1 MEGSRLSESDMEGG
15 QVSDM
20 EGVVDPGSG
29 PIDVSGGPVRHLV
42 FSGGIIYGFAF
53 YGALKRLSEVG
64 VVDVR
69 RIETMYATSV
79 GSILSAI
86 VALNYEWEVLDNYF
100 IKRPWQEVFNFS
112 LNTFIQCYQ
121 KRGLFGIEIVRG
133 ILEPLFR
140 AKDLDIDTL
149 TLAEFHTATGMEHH
163 FFAIRVHDFELMDL
177 SYRTHPE
184 WRVLDAVYASAC
196 LPPFFQPL
204 YIPRGEG
211 VEEPRY
217 EWYTDGGFLANYPV
231 DYCLQRCMGVGAE
244 ACAEPFSVGVEGE
257 PYSILGFNLYDRDYM
272 RKLSNDGLNLL
283 EYIYV
288 ILSILV
294 YKITG
299 LLRDGR
305 ATMGDGPARPPVHEL
320 RIYPNFKP
328 ASDIVSMVNSAE
340 ERAQMIAYGVTCADR
355 FLMGPGP

>member
-1 MEGSRLSESDMEGG
+1 MEGNK
-15 QVSDM
+15 VSDM

-29 PIDVSGGPVRHLV
+29 GPIDVSGAPVRHLV

-53 YGALKRLSEVG
+53 YGALKRLSELG

-121 KRGLFGIEIVRG
+121 KRGLFGVEIVRG

-149 TLAEFHTATGMEHH
+149 TLAEFHTATGVEHH
-163 FFAIRVHDFELMDL
+163 FFAIRVHDFELIDL
-177 SYRTHPE
+177 SYLTHPE

-211 VEEPRY
+211 SEAETDAPRY

-231 DYCLQRCMGVGAE
+231 DYCLQRCMGVGS
-244 ACAEPFSVGVEGE
+244 EPYLGSS
-257 PYSILGFNLYDRDYM
+257 YSILGFNLYDRDYM

-299 LLRDGR
+299 LLRAGR
-305 ATMGDGPARPPVHEL
+305 ATTGDGPAHPPVHEL

-340 ERAQMIAYGVTCADR
+340 ERAQMITYGVTCADR
-355 FLMGPGP
+355 FLMDSSPSPPP

>member
-1 MEGSRLSESDMEGG
+1 M
-15 QVSDM
+15 
-20 EGVVDPGSG
+20 
-29 PIDVSGGPVRHLV
+29 
-42 FSGGIIYGFAF
+42 
-53 YGALKRLSEVG
+53 
-64 VVDVR
+64 
-69 RIETMYATSV
+69 
-79 GSILSAI
+79 
-86 VALNYEWEVLDNYF
+86 ALNYEWEVLDNYF
-100 IKRPWQEVFNFS
+100 IKRPWQELFNFS
-112 LNTFIQCYQ
+112 LNTFIQFYQ
-121 KRGLFGIEIVRG
+121 KRGLFGVEIIRG

-140 AKDLDIDTL
+140 AKDLDIDKL
-149 TLAEFHTATGMEHH
+149 TLVEFHTATGVEHH

-204 YIPRGEG
+204 YIPRGEDSVG
-211 VEEPRY
+211 EAGEAGEAGGEAPRY

-231 DYCLQRCMGVGAE
+231 DNCLQRCMGAEVG
-244 ACAEPFSVGVEGE
+244 GE

-288 ILSILV
+288 ILSILI

-299 LLRDGR
+299 LIRAGR
-305 ATMGDGPARPPVHEL
+305 GVGMGVGMGVERPPVHEL

-340 ERAQMIAYGVTCADR
+340 ERAQMITYGVTCADR
-355 FLMGPGP
+355 FLMGAVADGP

>member
-1 MEGSRLSESDMEGG
+1 MEGKM
-15 QVSDM
+15 
-20 EGVVDPGSG
+20 DPGSG
-29 PIDVSGGPVRHLV
+29 PIDVSGAPVRHLV

-53 YGALKRLSEVG
+53 YGALKRLSELG

-121 KRGLFGIEIVRG
+121 KRGLFGVEIVRG

-149 TLAEFHTATGMEHH
+149 TLAEFHTATGVEHH
-163 FFAIRVHDFELMDL
+163 FFAIRVHDFELIDL

-211 VEEPRY
+211 LEAEAVGEDSGVPRY

-231 DYCLQRCMGVGAE
+231 DYCLQRCMRVGAE
-244 ACAEPFSVGVEGE
+244 MGAVPTSEGVGSS
-257 PYSILGFNLYDRDYM
+257 YSILGFNLYDRDYM

-288 ILSILV
+288 FLSILV

-299 LLRDGR
+299 LLRAGR
-305 ATMGDGPARPPVHEL
+305 VTGDGPAHPPVHEL

-355 FLMGPGP
+355 FSMDPSPPP